1 MDTTSN
7 KKENNVFAK
16 GLCFYKLFWI
26 FIVGCVVGV
35 LTETLYCLI
44 LGGNFEVRWGVIY
57 GPFNPVYGFGTVL
70 TTIVLYRFSK
80 LSKLKIFLSSMLL
93 GGAYE
98 YLCSFFQEI
107 TLGTI
112 SWNYEGKFFNLG
124 GRTSLGYILCWGFL
138 GLLWVKNIYPK
149 VSDWIES
156 FPLKVGKVLSWILFI
171 FMVFN
176 MIISSLAVY
185 RYSSRYSNITAKNN
199 FETFLDKAY
208 PDEMLK
214 RVYPNMKIVKRL

>member
-1 MDTTSN
+1 MTLSLKFPN
-7 KKENNVFAK
+7 S
-16 GLCFYKLFWI
+16 LH
-26 FIVGCVVGV
+26 FI
-35 LTETLYCLI
+35 LI
-44 LGGNFEVRWGVIY
+44 S
-57 GPFNPVYGFGTVL
+57 P
-70 TTIVLYRFSK
+70 K
-80 LSKLKIFLSSMLL
+80 
-93 GGAYE
+93 
-98 YLCSFFQEI
+98 
-107 TLGTI
+107 
-112 SWNYEGKFFNLG
+112 GKFFNLG

-156 FPLKVGKVLSWILFI
+156 FPLKVGKVLTWILFV
-171 FMVFN
+171 FMIFN
-176 MIISSLAVY
+176 MLISSLAVY